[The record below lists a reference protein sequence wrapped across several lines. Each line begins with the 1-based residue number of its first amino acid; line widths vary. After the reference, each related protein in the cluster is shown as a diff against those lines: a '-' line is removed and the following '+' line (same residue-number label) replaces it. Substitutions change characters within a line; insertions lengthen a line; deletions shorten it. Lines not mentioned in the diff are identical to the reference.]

1 MKWLERHA
9 WWGLLLITATLVIFG
24 ITDVFSGA
32 AADPAIPQALTG
44 MTLDE
49 LEAAGPE
56 AYRMFDFMTRVNG
69 WSLVL
74 AGALATAILV
84 FSFRKG
90 SRWAWGVMWL
100 LPVWAMGVPIFY
112 LVAGIEEGQPLPPPM
127 ISGPIVALLAVGV
140 LIVTTGR
147 FFRHEVQA

>member
-1 MKWLERHA
+1 MRWLERHA

-24 ITDVFSGA
+24 VTDVASGA
-32 AADPAIPQALTG
+32 AADPAIAHALTG
-44 MTLDE
+44 MTLAE
-49 LEAAGPE
+49 LEAEGPD
-56 AYRMFDFMTRVNG
+56 AYRLFDFMTRVNG

-74 AGALATAILV
+74 AGALGTAILV

-112 LVAGIEEGQPLPPPM
+112 LVAGLEEGQPLPPPM
-127 ISGPIVALLAVGV
+127 ISAPIVALLAVGV

-147 FFRHEVQA
+147 FFRHDVAE

>member
-1 MKWLERHA
+1 MAIAVLYILF
-9 WWGLLLITATLVIFG
+9 GVTDLIIGPNADVG
-24 ITDVFSGA
+24 IPLG
-32 AADPAIPQALTG
+32 LTG
-44 MTLDE
+44 MTPAE
-49 LEAAGPE
+49 LEAEGPS

-74 AGALATAILV
+74 AGCLATAVLV

-100 LPVWAMGVPIFY
+100 LPIWAIGVPVFY
-112 LVAGIEEGQPLPPPM
+112 LVAGLEEGQPLPPPM

-147 FFRHEVQA
+147 FFRHETGT